1 MSVSLSPVFHRV
13 SGSLFIEGVRLS
25 RLLSFGAQGR
35 GIATPFYVYSREQL
49 RRDFGRYTHA
59 AASLTPD
66 LGTPPVIAFAVKA
79 NPSRALIE
87 ILHGW
92 GAGATVVSAGELALV
107 RSVGIPGDKVLLHG
121 NGKRREDIDAALDID
136 ALVSID
142 SEFDLQHVQARAVA
156 RGQTAR
162 VLLRVNPNI
171 DPQVHPYISTG
182 LLESKFGMAE
192 ASIERLRPLLRGLS
206 GLAPVAGDPL
216 PAISLR
222 GLHCHLGSTLKSGQP
237 VLDATRQLLPLL
249 ARLRSDGHPID
260 TLDLGGGLGI
270 DYSHRSG
277 APAAPSPA
285 ELMAGLR
292 LILARHSDD
301 PPLRLWFEPGRS
313 IVGPCGALV
322 GRVIGVKHRSSD
334 VAAREATG
342 ERSFL
347 CTDASMAQLIRPCLY
362 GAYHHIELLEEP
374 DPTADTQLRLYDVVG
389 PICES
394 GDFIGQKRLLPTPRE
409 GDGLMI
415 HDAGA
420 YGAAM
425 ASRYNLHFQCAEY
438 LIDGTQVTRIRR
450 AESFDDFA
458 RTFVCEP
465 LFSAEEPE

>member
-1 MSVSLSPVFHRV
+1 VFHRV
-13 SGSLFIEGVRLS
+13 SGSLFIEAVRLS
-25 RLLSFGAQGR
+25 RLLSSAAQDA

-49 RRDFGRYTHA
+49 RRDYSRYAEA
-59 AASLTPD
+59 AASLSAD

-87 ILHGW
+87 QLHGW

-107 RSVGIPGDKVLLHG
+107 RSVGIPGEKILLHG
-121 NGKRREDIDAALDID
+121 NGKRRADIDAALDVD
-136 ALVSID
+136 AMLSLD
-142 SEFDLQHVQARAVA
+142 SEFDLQHVQARARA

-192 ASIERLRPLLRGLS
+192 ATIERLRPLLRE
-206 GLAPVAGDPL
+206 LARPSTTPSTPPPIA
-216 PAISLR
+216 LR

-237 VLDATRQLLPLL
+237 VLDAARQLLPLL
-249 ARLRSDGHPID
+249 SRLRSDGHSLD

-292 LILARHSDD
+292 LILQRGSDD

-313 IVGPCGALV
+313 IVGPCGALI
-322 GRVIGVKHRSSD
+322 GRVIGVKHRSVEPTASE
-334 VAAREATG
+334 AAG

-374 DPTADTQLRLYDVVG
+374 EPSADAQLRLYDVVG

-409 GDGLMI
+409 GDGLI
-415 HDAGA
+415 IYDAGA

-438 LIDGTQVTRIRR
+438 LIDGSQVTRIRR
-450 AESFDDFA
+450 AETFDDFA
-458 RTFVCEP
+458 RTFVNEP
-465 LFSAEEPE
+465 LAAAEEP